1 MHRTT
6 LAALVSIA
14 SLVTL
19 ASCQSTPGGRVPRT
33 DFMPATVSLQQVSGN
48 ADRQVFRAEGLDV
61 TKFAA
66 VNVLKPEMR
75 VKLDD
80 LKQAETLPEVLRSNL
95 RQFIGMTM
103 STSTARG
110 TLVVH
115 AAITGARPDN
125 PLTDLGSNQPQR
137 GDGGYTA
144 VEVFATDGADGPVVA
159 AMTETIYS
167 HKLTLGSNA
176 AWARAE
182 RALQFSAAHFAKLL
196 KPGLTFPEDR

>member
-1 MHRTT
+1 MNRTR
-6 LAALVSIA
+6 LVALA
-14 SLVTL
+14 SLALL

-33 DFMPATVSLQQVSGN
+33 DFLPASLALREVPGN
-48 ADRQVFRAEGLDV
+48 PDRQTFRAADLD
-61 TKFAA
+61 TSRYAA
-66 VNVLKPEMR
+66 VNVLKPELR

-80 LKQAETLPEVLRSNL
+80 LKRADTLPGELRDNL
-95 RQFIGMTM
+95 RQFIGMTLG
-103 STSTARG
+103 TGTGKG
-110 TLVVH
+110 TLVIH
-115 AAITGARPDN
+115 SAITGARPDN
-125 PLTDLGSNQPQR
+125 PLADLGAHQPQR

-144 VEVFATDGADGPVVA
+144 VEIYATDGADGPVVA
-159 AMTETIYS
+159 AMSETIYS